1 MMESLFLLD
10 PLKHNTHLL
19 YEKLNHLFNVP
30 YSTEK
35 TFEEA
40 MSKSFLH
47 YYNGKLYRV
56 HIDDL
61 PYEDTSAG
69 VCHSAEEFTS
79 RILEGFLEKLL

>member
-1 MMESLFLLD
+1 MMKSLFLLY

-19 YEKLNHLFNVP
+19 YEKLNHLFNDP

-47 YYNGKLYRV
+47 YYNGKLYHE
-56 HIDDL
+56 HINYL
-61 PYEDTSAG
+61 TYEDTSAG

-79 RILEGFLEKLL
+79 RILENFLEKLL

>member
-1 MMESLFLLD
+1 MESLFLLD
-10 PLKHNTHLL
+10 PLKHNSHLL
-19 YEKLNHLFNVP
+19 YEKLNHLFHVP

-47 YYNGKLYRV
+47 YYNGKLYRE
-56 HIDDL
+56 HINDL
-61 PYEDTSAG
+61 TYKDTSAG

-79 RILEGFLEKLL
+79 RILEYFLEKLL